1 MDNKYIKDAANKIV
15 DRSYKNT
22 KHKNPFTQVAEN
34 AVKELSYGLKDG
46 LIENKEGSARTNSA
60 KEAIEFNELLD
71 KNFQDQ
77 KRDDY
82 LARVAGTPGTR
93 AVKPVKRDT
102 YRELVNAKVSNPPI
116 LQKNI
121 NDQKIIN
128 PTVAKYKAF
137 KEKQQKKIEDKKF
150 DENFEKEYGDRA
162 TRNYVRAKVN
172 KNKREGKR
180 DYENLS
186 INDIIVNEDTKDRAK
201 ERLELYKKNPVQL
214 PLPHID
220 TPIESTAPKMPDFK
234 TFMKSMGPTTDPD
247 LDAGIAGL
255 DEIKNF
261 KKTAELADQK
271 FPKKSRGIGPF
282 LTGEED

>member
-15 DRSYKNT
+15 DKNYKNT

-34 AVKELSYGLKDG
+34 AVTELSYGLKDG
-46 LIENKEGSARTNSA
+46 FIENKEGSARTNSA
-60 KEAIEFNELLD
+60 KEAIEFNEILD

-82 LARVAGTPGTR
+82 TAKLKRPG
-93 AVKPVKRDT
+93 
-102 YRELVNAKVSNPPI
+102 YLKVSNPPI
-116 LQKNI
+116 LQRNI
-121 NDQKIIN
+121 NAPKITN

-137 KEKQQKKIEDKKF
+137 REKQQKKIEDKKF
-150 DENFEKEYGDRA
+150 NENFEKEYGDRA

-255 DEIKNF
+255 DEIKKF